1 MQNSLPLMQ
10 PEEELVWS
18 LFSETG
24 IALTNVNLAFS
35 HPNSDQ
41 TKLRA
46 LRSSIFETNNT
57 LQEQL
62 RFLIQTLPHK
72 SPPPHEDGQD
82 CLEKAVRLIQEAS
95 QYIKPANIPNSEST
109 LECVNGKWTR
119 TYGGQP
125 LDVAG
130 KRSTAVGRLKRDY
143 DLQVSNILRLELERN
158 SLQLQVLV
166 LENRIRLLSGK
177 R

>member
-1 MQNSLPLMQ
+1 MQ

-18 LFSETG
+18 LYIETG
-24 IALTNVNLAFS
+24 IALTNVNLALS
-35 HPNSDQ
+35 HPNADQ

-46 LRSSIFETNNT
+46 LRSSLFQTNNT

-62 RFLIQTLPHK
+62 RFLIQALPHK
-72 SPPPHEDGQD
+72 SSPPHKDGQD
-82 CLEKAVRLIQEAS
+82 CLEKAVRLIHEAS
-95 QYIKPANIPNSEST
+95 MYTKPPNIPNSEST

-130 KRSTAVGRLKRDY
+130 QRTTAVGRLKRDY
-143 DLQVSNILRLELERN
+143 DSQVLNILRLELERN

-166 LENRIRLLSGK
+166 LENRIRLLLGK